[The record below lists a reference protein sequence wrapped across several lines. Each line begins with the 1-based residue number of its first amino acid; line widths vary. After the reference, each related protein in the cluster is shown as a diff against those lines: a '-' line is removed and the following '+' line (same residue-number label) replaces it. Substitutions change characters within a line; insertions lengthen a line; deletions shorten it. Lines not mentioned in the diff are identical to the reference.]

1 MTNEKG
7 KNNKQ
12 IRRQIKLYEYLPIY
26 INVGVTHD
34 FLDSLEENKDVDVG
48 DDYEKQAT
56 IIGCYLF
63 QLEV

>member
-48 DDYEKQAT
+48 DDYEK
-56 IIGCYLF
+56 
-63 QLEV
+63 